1 MDHSGNRDGWV
12 GSRYSFLDRVYG
24 GIGLLHG
31 QSTVQFSNPTRR
43 EVGIALRNCGLR
55 FHVLVG
61 RPLAFVNA
69 RHSISRDVTAVIVHM
84 VLIGLP
90 IALVVRRFSQ
100 KQS

>member
-31 QSTVQFSNPTRR
+31 QSTVQFSNPARR